1 MSGKRSLKSFACVP
15 PRSKNAVMS
24 RACFHVRSCSGAVLG
39 GFCVVLLPESWSGHS
54 VEADAPDLRSCT
66 TWPGNLNY
74 FFKFIFYVEIGTLL

>member
-1 MSGKRSLKSFACVP
+1 M
-15 PRSKNAVMS
+15 
-24 RACFHVRSCSGAVLG
+24 
-39 GFCVVLLPESWSGHS
+39 VLLPESWSGHS